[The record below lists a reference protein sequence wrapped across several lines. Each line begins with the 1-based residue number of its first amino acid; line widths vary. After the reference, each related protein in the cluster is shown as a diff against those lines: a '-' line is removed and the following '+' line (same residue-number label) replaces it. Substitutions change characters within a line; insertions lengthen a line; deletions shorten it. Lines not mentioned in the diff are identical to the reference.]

1 MEDVFAAADK
11 AVEEKFGDQSSGE
24 SSDGQSAPEVKES
37 SDQAQGRQESSGST
51 ESRAQA
57 VLDLSKAEKFML
69 NGKEMTLKDL
79 ESRMMLQS
87 DYTKKMQEIAKDREY
102 RDNFESDL
110 AKIERNPQ
118 LLSEFKKIYPKAY
131 HRAADFAA
139 RGVSSQ
145 GQAEKQGTDTQ
156 DKLIEDL
163 VESKIGPIRNELDQY
178 KTEAAVKQLD
188 GIFLEM
194 KTKFPQADEEF
205 VLARLQALKDQ
216 DVQIDKSKIS
226 EVFKHFHDRDQKSK
240 ETYHLEQLNKQ
251 KSANSKAKD
260 VPSGGGI
267 PGQAP
272 KKHNLSTE
280 KGWDQLERDY
290 ENHLR
295 TGL

>member
-11 AVEEKFGDQSSGE
+11 AVEEKFGDQSGSA
-24 SSDGQSAPEVKES
+24 SSDGQAAPEVKES
-37 SDQAQGRQESSGST
+37 TDQASGRQESQGST
-51 ESRAQA
+51 SPQA
-57 VLDLSKAEKFML
+57 HALLDLSKAEKFML

-118 LLSEFKKIYPKAY
+118 LLSEFKKIYPKSY
-131 HRAADFAA
+131 HRAAEYAA
-139 RGVSSQ
+139 KGVSSQ
-145 GQAEKQGTDTQ
+145 EQPQRQDANTQ

-188 GIFLEM
+188 GIFSEM
-194 KTKFPQADEEF
+194 KSKFPQAEEEF

-216 DVQIDKSKIS
+216 EVQIDKSKIE

-240 ETYHLEQLNKQ
+240 ESYHLEQLNKQ
-251 KSANSKAKD
+251 KTASSKAKD